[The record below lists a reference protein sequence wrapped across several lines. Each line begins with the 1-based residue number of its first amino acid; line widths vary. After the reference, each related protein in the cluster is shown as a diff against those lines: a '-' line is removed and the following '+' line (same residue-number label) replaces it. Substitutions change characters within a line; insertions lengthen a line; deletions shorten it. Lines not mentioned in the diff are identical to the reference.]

1 MGVTGMADRE
11 KVMRGAECCTKDV
24 YDPFSCEECPY
35 LGHKPTKKGCISVM
49 LEDVIALLK
58 GQEPRILSLGE
69 AIEGKNGLEIDPY
82 VFVEIKGR
90 EDIFIGSVNDA
101 SHYNYPD
108 LSFGVRECF
117 QINRSFPAS
126 KIYFNTDYMKTVR
139 FWTSRPTE
147 EQRKAVEWNV

>member
-58 GQEPRILSLGE
+58 AQEPRVMTLEEARETLHTSDFLVMEEPHRSSIFLGHRGE
-69 AIEGKNGLEIDPY
+69 WH
-82 VFVEIKGR
+82 F
-90 EDIFIGSVNDA
+90 
-101 SHYNYPD
+101 D
-108 LSFGVRECF
+108 LSNGEYLDFDDLDVWSNYVVEYG
-117 QINRSFPAS
+117 
-126 KIYFNTDYMKTVR
+126 KIFR

>member
-58 GQEPRILSLGE
+58 EQEPRVMTKSE
-69 AIEGKNGLEIDPY
+69 ATSYPEKKNAFDERDKPPLYVEYKIPQPHFVKWVSVDNVYLWMNDFELNMDYGKE
-82 VFVEIKGR
+82 F
-90 EDIFIGSVNDA
+90 
-101 SHYNYPD
+101 
-108 LSFGVRECF
+108 
-117 QINRSFPAS
+117 
-126 KIYFNTDYMKTVR
+126 R
-139 FWTSRPTE
+139 FWTSKPSE
-147 EQRKAVEWNV
+147 EQRKAAAWDG